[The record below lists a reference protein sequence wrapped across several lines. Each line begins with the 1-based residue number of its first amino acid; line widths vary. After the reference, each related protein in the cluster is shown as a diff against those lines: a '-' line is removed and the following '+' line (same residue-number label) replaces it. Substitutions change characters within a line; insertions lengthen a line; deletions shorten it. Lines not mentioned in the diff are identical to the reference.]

1 MKTRCLLVDDEP
13 LALEVIET
21 YLSGMEDMA
30 IVAKC
35 SNALRAMEVLQQK
48 PVDLMFLDI
57 KMPQL
62 SGISFLKTLQKP
74 PKVILTT
81 AYRDYA
87 LDGYDLNVVDY
98 LLKPISLERFVK
110 ALNKYYDL
118 NKDPAKETQRG
129 VEPARHDADFIYVK
143 SEKKSLKIML
153 KDILYIES
161 MKDYVIVHRRDA
173 KIISKDLISRF
184 EETLPDDMFIR
195 IHRSYIVA
203 IPRIEA
209 ITSTSIEVGKRE
221 LPIGRSYRNAVL
233 KSLSYSEKGKALAER
248 G

>member
-21 YLSGMEDMA
+21 YLSNMEDTE

-35 SNALRAMEVLQQK
+35 SNALKAMEVLQHK

-62 SGISFLKTLQKP
+62 SGISFLKTLPKP
-74 PKVILTT
+74 PRVIITT

-87 LDGYDLNVVDY
+87 LDGYELNVVDY

-110 ALNKYYDL
+110 ALNKYYEL
-118 NKDPAKETQRG
+118 GKDPARDIQPG
-129 VEPARHDADFIYVK
+129 VELSRHDGGFIYVK
-143 SEKKSLKIML
+143 SEKKSLKVML
-153 KDILYIES
+153 RDILYVES
-161 MKDYVIVHRRDA
+161 MKDYVIIHRRDA
-173 KIISKDLISRF
+173 KIISKDLISRL
-184 EETLPDDMFIR
+184 EEILPEDFFIR
-195 IHRSYIVA
+195 IHRSYIVS

-209 ITSTSIEVGKRE
+209 ITSSSVEIGKRE
-221 LPIGRSYRNAVL
+221 LPIGRSFKNVVL
-233 KSLSYSEKGKALAER
+233 KTLNYSEKGKSLTER